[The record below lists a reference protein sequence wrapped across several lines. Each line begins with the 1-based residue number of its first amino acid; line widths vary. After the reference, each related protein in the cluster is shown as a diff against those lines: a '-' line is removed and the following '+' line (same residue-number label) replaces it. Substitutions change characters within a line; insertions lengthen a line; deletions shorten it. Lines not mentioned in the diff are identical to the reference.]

1 MSEKNSMYRQVAIDT
16 ETTGLDPKD
25 GHRIIELAC
34 VEIIERRITGSHYH
48 CYINPKRSIDAG
60 AIAVHGLNED
70 FLADKPTFDQVVND
84 LMTYIA
90 GAELIIHNAPF
101 DVGFLQK
108 ELQWCRRQEQLQQ
121 QWKIT
126 DTLVMARQ
134 LYPRQKNNLD
144 ALCKRLSV
152 DNSQRHYHGALIDAQ
167 LLAQV
172 YLAMTSGQNTLFG
185 AEIVSSEQAVANH
198 NQVEINKEQ
207 ANLIVQAAS
216 DIEKEQHVAYLQQ
229 MKKKGKS
236 IWLDKYVEG
245 SHD

>member
-1 MSEKNSMYRQVAIDT
+1 MHRQVAIDT
-16 ETTGLDPKD
+16 ETTGLDPKE

-34 VEIIERRITGSHYH
+34 VEIVERRITGSHYH
-48 CYINPKRSIDAG
+48 CYINPKQSIDAG

-70 FLADKPTFDQVVND
+70 FLADKPTFDQVVID

-90 GAELIIHNAPF
+90 DAELIIHNAPF

-108 ELQWCRRQEQLQQ
+108 ELKLCRRQEQLQQ

-134 LYPRQKNNLD
+134 MYPRQKNNLD

-185 AEIVSSEQAVANH
+185 EEIMSSKQTTAHHHLN
-198 NQVEINKEQ
+198 EINKDQ
-207 ANLIVQAAS
+207 VNLVVQKANETEI
-216 DIEKEQHVAYLQQ
+216 EQHAAYLQQ
-229 MKKKGKS
+229 MQNKGKS
-236 IWLDKYVEG
+236 IWLDKYREG
-245 SHD
+245 SHDEKKLF